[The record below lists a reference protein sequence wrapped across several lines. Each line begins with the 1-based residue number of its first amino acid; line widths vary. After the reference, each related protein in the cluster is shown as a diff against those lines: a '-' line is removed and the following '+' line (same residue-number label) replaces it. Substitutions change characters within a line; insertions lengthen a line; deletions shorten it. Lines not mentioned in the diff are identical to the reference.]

1 LTAWIELSES
11 NRQLG
16 LAYDFVNLRLAQAE
30 AKQAQEHL
38 DKLIK
43 GSDGTH

>member
-1 LTAWIELSES
+1 V
-11 NRQLG
+11 R
-16 LAYDFVNLRLAQAE
+16 DFMNLRLSQAE
-30 AKQAQEHL
+30 TKQAQEHL